1 MHYDCGYFVVGHM
14 GSALKKVVV
23 RRFEGGVAWGYLPQ
37 EGLRAGDGVDLM
49 GADGRG
55 NPIAINEIKLIAYVR
70 DFNLDDKDEPERMG
84 RRAFAGRP
92 RGDGVWL
99 RLRFRDGD
107 ALEGLADVGVGFLET
122 AIVEGGL
129 FLSPP
134 DGRGNT
140 LRVFVPRAA
149 LVEMEVLGWVTAPSK
164 KAGRAAKAAAGEAQ
178 AGLFE

>member
-1 MHYDCGYFVVGHM
+1 M

-49 GADGRG
+49 GVDGRS
-55 NPIAINEIKLIAYVR
+55 NPIAVNAIKMIAYVR

-84 RRAFAGRP
+84 RRAFPGRP

-99 RLRFRDGD
+99 RLRFLDGD
-107 ALEGLADVGVGFLET
+107 TLEGLADVGLGFLET
-122 AIVEGGL
+122 AMVDGGL
-129 FLSPP
+129 FLTPP
-134 DGRGNT
+134 DTRGNT

-149 LVEMEVLGWVTAPSK
+149 LAGMEVLGWVTAPSK
-164 KAGRAAKAAAGEAQ
+164 AKKAGKAAGREERGAQ
-178 AGLFE
+178 PGLFE